1 LNPSKNGKTS
11 GVLDAR
17 CRELLK
23 EAAQWRLIGL
33 LLAAPRGDWRSQVA
47 ALASENHDP
56 QLKQAAILADVEA
69 DEGLYDSTFGP
80 GGPAPPREITYR
92 PGSLSSEHLAELSAH
107 YGAFGYEAPY
117 EEPVDHVAVEA
128 DFVAYLKLKQAFALC
143 RNDNES
149 AETAREAVER
159 LLKEH
164 LAVIAAPFAESL
176 ANSDVRYVA
185 LTTQAVLTRTGHRVA
200 SPHPELPVLAELVD
214 DGLACCQFEPSDR
227 DD

>member
-1 LNPSKNGKTS
+1 MNPSKNGKTS

-23 EAAQWRLIGL
+23 EATQWRLIGL

-47 ALASENHDP
+47 ALGCENQDP
-56 QLKQAAILADVEA
+56 VLKEAAILAEVEA

-92 PGSLSSEHLAELSAH
+92 PGSLSSEYLAELSGH
-107 YGAFGYEAPY
+107 YSAFAYVSPY

-128 DFVAYLKLKQAFALC
+128 DFVAYLKLKQAFAEGC
-143 RNDNES
+143 RDDES
-149 AETAREAVER
+149 AATAHEAVER
-159 LLKEH
+159 LLEEH
-164 LAVIAAPFAESL
+164 LAFIAVPLAERL
-176 ANSDVRYVA
+176 AASDVRYLA
-185 LTTQAVLTRTGHRVA
+185 LSAQALLARTGRRA
-200 SPHPELPVLAELVD
+200 PSAHPELPILAELTN
-214 DGLACCQFEPSDR
+214 DGLTCCQFEPSNR